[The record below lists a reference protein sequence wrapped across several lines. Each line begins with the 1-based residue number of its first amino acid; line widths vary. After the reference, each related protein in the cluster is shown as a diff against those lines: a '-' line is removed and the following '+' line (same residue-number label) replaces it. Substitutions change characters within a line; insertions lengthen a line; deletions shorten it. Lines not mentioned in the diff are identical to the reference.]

1 MQEYEALA
9 LLDPLDLF
17 MPDGSFK
24 PLDEIPEVA
33 RRAMA
38 GIEIVELFD
47 GRGNNKK
54 HIGYVKKFKFVDKK
68 GALDSIAKILGMMRE
83 KVEVS
88 GPNGSQLKIKN
99 MTDEEL
105 VEIIAKAK
113 NG

>member
-1 MQEYEALA
+1 
-9 LLDPLDLF
+9 
-17 MPDGSFK
+17 
-24 PLDEIPEVA
+24 
-33 RRAMA
+33 
-38 GIEIVELFD
+38 
-47 GRGNNKK
+47 
-54 HIGYVKKFKFVDKK
+54 
-68 GALDSIAKILGMMRE
+68 MMRE